1 MLCGRYV
8 VQDEHVRTV
17 FEVDDDEADAM
28 VAAAIAAA
36 RGIGI
41 RVSVAVVDR
50 GGRLKRFARMD
61 GAEVAGTTLAQ
72 HKAFSALANSCS
84 TEELASDARPGG
96 SLYGIASSGAGEFT
110 IVGGGAVVTRDG
122 DVLAGIGVSGGTAG
136 QDRECAEA
144 AVAVLSD

>member
-1 MLCGRYV
+1 VLCGRYV

-17 FEVDDDEADAM
+17 FEADDDEADAM

-36 RGIGI
+36 RAIGI

-84 TEELASDARPGG
+84 TEELASDAQPGG

-144 AVAVLSD
+144 AVAVMSD

>member
-1 MLCGRYV
+1 MRA
-8 VQDEHVRTV
+8 V
-17 FEVDDDEADAM
+17 FELDDDEADAM
-28 VAAAIAAA
+28 ITAAIAAA
-36 RGIGI
+36 KALGI

-84 TEELASDARPGG
+84 THDLARDAQPGG

-110 IVGGGAVVTRDG
+110 IVGGGAVVVHDG
-122 DVLAGIGVSGGTAG
+122 DVVAGVGVSGGTAE

-144 AVAVLSD
+144 AVAEVPAN

>member
-1 MLCGRYV
+1 
-8 VQDEHVRTV
+8 V

-28 VAAAIAAA
+28 IAAVIA
-36 RGIGI
+36 SAKAMGIQ
-41 RVSVAVVDR
+41 VSVAVVDR

-72 HKAFSALANSCS
+72 HKAFSAVANSCS
-84 TEELASDARPGG
+84 TDELARDAQPGG

-110 IVGGGAVVTRDG
+110 IVGGGTVLVHDG
-122 DVLAGIGVSGGTAG
+122 DIVAGVGVSGGTAE

-144 AVAVLSD
+144 ALAAVDAFGVGGE

>member
-1 MLCGRYV
+1 
-8 VQDEHVRTV
+8 VRNV

-36 RGIGI
+36 RAFDI

-72 HKAFSALANSCS
+72 DKAFSALANSCS
-84 TEELASDARPGG
+84 TEDLARDAQPGG

-110 IVGGGAVVTRDG
+110 IVGGGKVVAHDG
-122 DVLAGIGVSGGTAG
+122 DMLAGVGVSGGTAR
-136 QDRECAEA
+136 QDHECAQA
-144 AVAVLSD
+144 AVAEFVRRNS